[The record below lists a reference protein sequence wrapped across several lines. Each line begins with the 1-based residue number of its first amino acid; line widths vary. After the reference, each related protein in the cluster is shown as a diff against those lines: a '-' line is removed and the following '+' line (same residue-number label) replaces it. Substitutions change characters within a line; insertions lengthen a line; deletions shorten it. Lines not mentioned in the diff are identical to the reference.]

1 MKSGILALG
10 VVGFQWA
17 FLDCEFGGDNREFI
31 KNWMGMLLHNWVYE
45 CFFFFFLSS
54 MLAILAKSAV

>member
-31 KNWMGMLLHNWVYE
+31 KKLDGNALT
-45 CFFFFFLSS
+45 
-54 MLAILAKSAV
+54 

>member
-17 FLDCEFGGDNREFI
+17 FLNYEFGGVGFQWAFLNYEFGGDGGNGLGWQSLYVER
-31 KNWMGMLLHNWVYE
+31 KL
-45 CFFFFFLSS
+45 
-54 MLAILAKSAV
+54 